1 MIEPLL
7 ISHAEQRAKIRQ
19 LEASLSETRLL
30 CQRRLLTMLTDAA
43 KMIAL
48 EADNDRLRELVADRV
63 TKQAHA
69 NG

>member
-1 MIEPLL
+1 
-7 ISHAEQRAKIRQ
+7 
-19 LEASLSETRLL
+19 
-30 CQRRLLTMLTDAA
+30 MLTDAA